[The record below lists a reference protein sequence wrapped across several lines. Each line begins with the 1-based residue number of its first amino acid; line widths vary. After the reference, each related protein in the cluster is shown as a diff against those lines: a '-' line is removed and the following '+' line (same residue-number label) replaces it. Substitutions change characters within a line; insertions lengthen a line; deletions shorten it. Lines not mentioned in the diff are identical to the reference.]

1 MTVYAPLYYQKFHCL
16 GGDCRHCCCV
26 GWEVGIDEDALYRMA
41 VVTGEFGERVRSA
54 VDFEAGVFRLGE
66 GDRCPMLREDGL
78 CDLILHLGEDAL
90 PAICDE
96 HPRYTHLL
104 SRRTEV
110 GLGMS
115 CEEACRLLWE
125 SPLPLSLV
133 PVGEDGEEECPS
145 SEEENAVLALREECF
160 ALLFGEGTLW
170 EKEEALLRLAGGA
183 SLPVEDF
190 VARLRA
196 LERLDG
202 AWDGVLSRPL
212 ADPATH
218 TEAGE
223 AMLFYFL
230 HRHLTAAPSGEDAAA
245 AIRFAV
251 LSRRAVS
258 ALSAGDG
265 KDVLRAYSA
274 EVEYSEE
281 NTEALL
287 SALRP
292 RPLR

>member
-1 MTVYAPLYYQKFHCL
+1 MTVYAPLYYQKFHCI
-16 GGDCRHCCCV
+16 GGRCRHSCCV
-26 GWEVGIDEDALYRMA
+26 GWEVGIDEDALCRMA
-41 VVTGEFGERVRSA
+41 VVTGEFGERLRRA
-54 VDFEAGVFRLGE
+54 VDFDEGTFRLGE

-125 SPLPLSLV
+125 SPLPSPLV
-133 PVGEDGEEECPS
+133 PVGEDGEECA
-145 SEEENAVLALREECF
+145 EEEEEAATLALREECF
-160 ALLFGEGTLW
+160 ALLFGAGTLW
-170 EKEEALLRLAGGA
+170 EKEEALLRLAGGT

-196 LERLDG
+196 LERLDS
-202 AWDGVLSRPL
+202 AWDEVLARPL
-212 ADPATH
+212 ADPAVQE
-218 TEAGE
+218 EAGE
-223 AMLFYFL
+223 QMLFYFL
-230 HRHLTAAPSGEDAAA
+230 HRHLTAALSPSDAAVA
-245 AIRFAV
+245 VSFAV

-281 NTEALL
+281 NTEAVF
-287 SALRP
+287 SALR
-292 RPLR
+292 RRDRD